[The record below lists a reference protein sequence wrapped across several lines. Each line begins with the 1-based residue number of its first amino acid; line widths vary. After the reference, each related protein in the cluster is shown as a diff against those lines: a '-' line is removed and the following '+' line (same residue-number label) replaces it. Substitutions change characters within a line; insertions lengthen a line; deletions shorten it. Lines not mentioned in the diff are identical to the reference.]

1 MNNLLKFELRKIFA
15 KRVNLLAISFIL
27 VLSLILSFST
37 LQNMYATDGSGIE
50 GSGKAAVEIDKQIA
64 KEYAG
69 ALTDEKVQEMMTE
82 FKPSHDLHGMN
93 AKYLYMN
100 ATQSAVFSRFS
111 DMNGNWNRLSVSD
124 VFGDEEIK
132 IGYTAGWL
140 QASQNLAKVFIA
152 LSFVIILIIAP
163 VYSGEYGGVDAIIL
177 TTKYGKTKCATAKV
191 VASLLCAFFI
201 TAIVLIMNLLFAVM
215 VYGTEGLSC
224 SILFA
229 HQDFVEGYIPFNIT
243 CGTVIKYQILLAF
256 LSAMAVTGIS
266 LIVSSLCKN
275 QMIAFVIS
283 AALYVLPILLPISE
297 VSPLYRV
304 IVLAPLFY
312 SQYISIMSVEQMA
325 NGWLYAVWAIPVAL
339 IIAII
344 GAVFS
349 RKKFKV
355 HQVG

>member
-15 KRVNLLAISFIL
+15 KRVNLLALSFIL
-27 VLSLILSFST
+27 ALSLMFSFAT

-64 KEYAG
+64 KKYAG
-69 ALTDEKVQEMMTE
+69 PLTDEKVQEMMTE
-82 FKPSHDLHGMN
+82 FKPGHDLHGMN

-100 ATQSAVFSRFS
+100 ATQSAAFSRFS
-111 DMNGNWNRLSVSD
+111 DMNGDWNGLSVSD
-124 VFGDEEIK
+124 VFGDEVIK

-140 QASQNLAKVFIA
+140 QTSQNLAKILIV
-152 LSFVIILIIAP
+152 LSFVIILITAP

-177 TTKYGKTKCATAKV
+177 TTKYGKTKCATAKIM
-191 VASLLCAFFI
+191 ASFMASFFI
-201 TAIVLIMNLLFAVM
+201 TAFVLAVNLLFAVTI
-215 VYGTEGLSC
+215 YGTDGLGC

-256 LSAMAVTGIS
+256 LSALAVTGIS

-283 AALYVLPILLPISE
+283 AALYVIPVLLPISE

-312 SQYISIMSVEQMA
+312 SQYISIMSVGRMA

-339 IIAII
+339 MIAII

-349 RKKFKV
+349 RKKFQTY
-355 HQVG
+355 QVG